1 MSELLEELEAKVED
15 CQSIHCDDWF
25 HDIPV
30 TNISKIRQCI
40 GRSNRSACLL
50 LIISLPVAGAAAVP
64 ALELAL
70 LPARGDAGALAA
82 EDAAAA
88 ADTAGW
94 WAGEAGAAEAVA
106 VAGLPPRRKTLTT
119 PWVCS
124 QICRKRRT

>member
-1 MSELLEELEAKVED
+1 M
-15 CQSIHCDDWF
+15 
-25 HDIPV
+25 
-30 TNISKIRQCI
+30 RQCI
-40 GRSNRSACLL
+40 CACLL
-50 LIISLPVAGAAAVP
+50 LIISLPVAVAGAAAAAAVP

-82 EDAAAA
+82 AEEAAAA

-94 WAGEAGAAEAVA
+94 WAGEAGASTDEAVAVQA

-124 QICRKRRT
+124 QICRKRRTWPARKGWVKI

>member
-1 MSELLEELEAKVED
+1 M
-15 CQSIHCDDWF
+15 
-25 HDIPV
+25 
-30 TNISKIRQCI
+30 
-40 GRSNRSACLL
+40 

-70 LPARGDAGALAA
+70 LPARGDAGALAAA

-124 QICRKRRT
+124 QICRKRRTWPARIGWVKIRKYSPCGHLVRSSQKSLVEP

>member
-1 MSELLEELEAKVED
+1 MRL
-15 CQSIHCDDWF
+15 CI
-25 HDIPV
+25 
-30 TNISKIRQCI
+30 I
-40 GRSNRSACLL
+40 GRSNRIAFLL

-70 LPARGDAGALAA
+70 LPARGDAGALAAA

-124 QICRKRRT
+124 QICRKRRTWPARIGWVKIRKYSPCGHLVRSQKRLFKP